1 MQEMV
6 KNILLA
12 MQDTIQGADWMDEA
26 TKKKAL
32 EKLSTFNPK
41 IGYPDKWKDYSR
53 RRRSGAPR
61 TGTMSSPP
69 RAGTSTTT
77 ARRSASRSIAAAGA

>member
-12 MQDTIQGADWMDEA
+12 MDDTIRRPRLDEPGHEG
-26 TKKKAL
+26 KAL
-32 EKLSTFNPK
+32 EKLATFNPK

-53 RRRSGAPR
+53 RRRRPR
-61 TGTMSSPP
+61 RVLGQRRRPR
-69 RAGTSTTT
+69 RAGTSRTT